1 MFAYAVYQLGA
12 FLAQRFSLPT
22 ARKTAAAVG
31 RLSCMFQRRNRR
43 HLYRNLAGAF
53 GDEYSPSEL
62 RRLRLKIYENF
73 GNFVLDFLRLPDIT
87 RENIGE
93 ILTEESFERI
103 RHLGELPKQGTPI
116 ISFTAHV
123 GHWELGAAAV
133 GLLGHRLTVLA
144 DEHPSPL
151 VTRFFDTRRRDKG
164 VKVVPVT
171 AFHRC
176 FRALRRQEVVAIV
189 GDRPVT
195 QQGVYATFFGKPAL
209 VPDGH
214 AVLARRLG
222 ATIVPTYCVMN
233 SEGLYDFTLGEPI
246 VPPMTDDED
255 ADVREI
261 VDRCLRSVESSV
273 RKYREQWY
281 VFRPIWEPPGAGRRD
296 RIQARRDRLKAREA
310 RLRAREERRRERQK
324 RVEARG

>member
-1 MFAYAVYQLGA
+1 
-12 FLAQRFSLPT
+12 
-22 ARKTAAAVG
+22 
-31 RLSCMFQRRNRR
+31 MFQRRNRR
-43 HLYRNLAGAF
+43 HLYRNLLCAL
-53 GDEYSPSEL
+53 GDEYTPREL
-62 RRLRLKIYENF
+62 RQLRLKIYENF

-93 ILTEESFERI
+93 ILTEESFDRI
-103 RHLGELPKQGTPI
+103 RYLGNLPKQGTPI

-133 GLLGHRLTVLA
+133 GLLGHNLTVLA

-176 FRALRRQEVVAIV
+176 FRALKRQEVVAIV

-195 QQGVYATFFGKPAL
+195 QQGIYAPFFGKPAL

-222 ATIVPTYCVMN
+222 ANIVPTYCVMN
-233 SEGLYDFTLGEPI
+233 RDGLYDFIVDEPI
-246 VPPMTDDED
+246 VPRRTDDQD
-255 ADVREI
+255 ADVRDT
-261 VDRCLRSVESSV
+261 VDRCLSSVERYI
-273 RKYREQWY
+273 RKFPEQWY
-281 VFRPIWEPPGAGRRD
+281 VFRPVWEPPGG
-296 RIQARRDRLKAREA
+296 ARRDRLQARQE
-310 RLRAREERRRERQK
+310 RLRAREERLRVREERRRER
-324 RVEARG
+324 RERTGARR